1 MAYGLGRALRES
13 TKAEL
18 VAAAWRDQ
26 AHLDEFTRT
35 FGIKGYR
42 DYAELLEREDVDI
55 VQIAAPVSEIRDITL
70 LAARAGKHMILGKP
84 MAMTL
89 AEAADMV
96 QAVEQAR
103 VLCVPFQCYM
113 RLRYPDLKARIDKG
127 EIGDVILMHQT
138 SRWSIAE
145 DWINSGTP
153 GWFADPKFVPGGALI
168 DEGIYWLDFFRWI
181 TGSEIVEVEAR
192 IANLLNKDI
201 GVEDWGLATFT
212 MGSGAIATL
221 EGGWTINAPRKTAPS
236 PKQNSVVRIEIVG
249 TRGEMMDQFFRIP
262 GRAVLA
268 AGAADWVFERQM
280 DLGQSPLD
288 HLIECLDHGR
298 PTVAGIRDAQASFIA
313 AMAAYDAA
321 RERKAVRIAF

>member
-18 VAAAWRDQ
+18 VAAAWHDP

-42 DYAELLEREDVDI
+42 DYGELLEREAVDI
-55 VQIAAPVSEIRDITL
+55 VQIAAPVSEIRDITV

-96 QAVEQAR
+96 KAVEQAA
-103 VLCVPFQCYM
+103 VLCVPFQCHM
-113 RLRYPDLKARIDKG
+113 RLRYPDLKARIDQG
-127 EIGDVILMHQT
+127 EIGDIILMHQT

-145 DWINSGTP
+145 DWINSGRP

-181 TGSEIVEVEAR
+181 TGTEIVEVEAK

-201 GVEDWGLATFT
+201 GVED
-212 MGSGAIATL
+212 
-221 EGGWTINAPRKTAPS
+221 
-236 PKQNSVVRIEIVG
+236 
-249 TRGEMMDQFFRIP
+249 
-262 GRAVLA
+262 
-268 AGAADWVFERQM
+268 
-280 DLGQSPLD
+280 
-288 HLIECLDHGR
+288 
-298 PTVAGIRDAQASFIA
+298 
-313 AMAAYDAA
+313 
-321 RERKAVRIAF
+321 